1 MSYTMENGDALYARI
16 AELEKK
22 NEELEKHNLALSLR
36 VVNNSPELQSFMK
49 KGVSYLRSRGEIPP
63 KGLEL
68 AKEWG
73 FVDENTDNKDK

>member
-1 MSYTMENGDALYARI
+1 MENGDSLYARI

-22 NEELEKHNLALSLR
+22 NMKLEKLNLALSQR
-36 VVNNSPELQSFMK
+36 VVSNSPELQSFMK

-73 FVDENTDNKDK
+73 FVVENTDNKDK

>member
-1 MSYTMENGDALYARI
+1 
-16 AELEKK
+16 
-22 NEELEKHNLALSLR
+22 
-36 VVNNSPELQSFMK
+36 MK